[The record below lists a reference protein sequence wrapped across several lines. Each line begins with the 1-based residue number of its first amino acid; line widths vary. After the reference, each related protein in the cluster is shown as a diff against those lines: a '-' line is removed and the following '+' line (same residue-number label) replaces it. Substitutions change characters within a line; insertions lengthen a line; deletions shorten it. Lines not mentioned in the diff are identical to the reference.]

1 LYIYCRN
8 VPICLSLPIV
18 DAEEAVVLKGVHQLL
33 DEEAVRV
40 VSMLK
45 GFIPGKQG
53 GQAVDVYYMVPVNF
67 SLPTA
72 DLSR

>member
-1 LYIYCRN
+1 
-8 VPICLSLPIV
+8 VIV
-18 DAEEAVVLKGVHQLL
+18 RFIVGASGDAEEAVVLKGVHQLL

-40 VSMLK
+40 VSLLK

-72 DLSR
+72 DISR